1 MGLNSTKKASSAGDI
16 SAFCF
21 NWPMPIVTSSFLS
34 SPLLDGGHRQTI
46 LPVLLPRRFRPWQ
59 RRQRLELPDGD
70 FLDLSWQQKGYSR
83 LVILSHGL
91 EGSSQAI
98 YIRGMAATLHQAGWD
113 VLAWNYRSCGGI
125 ENRLM
130 RSYHSGASDD
140 LRAVI
145 DHAAQ
150 GYESIALVGFSLGGN
165 ITLKYA
171 GESPTHSAICAA
183 IAISAP
189 VDLASSAQVLDDDP
203 KNGLYLRRF
212 LRTMKAKTLL
222 KARRFPEL
230 RERLTGRDGVAAV
243 QTIREFDERI
253 TAPIHGFADAAD
265 YWARAS
271 SLPYLPQIQVPALLL
286 NARNDPLLA
295 AASFPEALAESSALF
310 HLEAPANGGHVGF
323 VDFHAGLQPWHE
335 RRVKSFLDNLGV

>member
-1 MGLNSTKKASSAGDI
+1 
-16 SAFCF
+16 
-21 NWPMPIVTSSFLS
+21 MPIVTSNFLS

-46 LPVLLPRRFRPWQ
+46 LPALLPRRFWSWQ
-59 RRQRLELPDGD
+59 RQQRLELTDGD
-70 FLDLSWQQKGYSR
+70 FLDLSWRQKGHAR

-91 EGSSQAI
+91 EGSAQAI
-98 YIRGMAATLHQAGWD
+98 YIRGMAETLHQAGWD
-113 VLAWNYRSCGGI
+113 VLAWNYRSCGGM
-125 ENRLM
+125 ENRLI

-230 RERLTGRDGVAAV
+230 RERLTGNYLLKI
-243 QTIREFDERI
+243 TI
-253 TAPIHGFADAAD
+253 
-265 YWARAS
+265 
-271 SLPYLPQIQVPALLL
+271 
-286 NARNDPLLA
+286 
-295 AASFPEALAESSALF
+295 
-310 HLEAPANGGHVGF
+310 
-323 VDFHAGLQPWHE
+323 
-335 RRVKSFLDNLGV
+335 